1 MENIEMMFFLIEP
14 VIMKAGYL
22 NIYTASD
29 NDITKAFIKM
39 AQ

>member
-1 MENIEMMFFLIEP
+1 MMYFLIEP

-29 NDITKAFIKM
+29 HDITNAFIKM